1 MQRKWEWRLE
11 YLSMGSALK
20 QDGINRLEG
29 LL

>member
-1 MQRKWEWRLE
+1 MQRKWKWRLE
-11 YLSMGSALK
+11 YLSMESALE